1 MSTTRRSVKRGDG
14 RRGLSRKEES
24 AAQSPV
30 TRKGLKTPRAA
41 AIAGIIFSVLL
52 ATSIL
57 LIRPSISSDTAEA
70 GKWLS
75 DGGRRTAVIV
85 AINLIPF
92 AGIAFLWFIGVIR
105 DRLGE
110 REDRFFATVFLGSG
124 LLFIAMLFATAA
136 LAVGMLASFH
146 AAPGTTAET
155 ELWDLGRQMTFAFL
169 NVFAMRMAAV
179 FIISTSAIALRTAVI
194 NRWLAFLGLAIALVL
209 LVAASSV
216 PFINLL
222 LPLWIFLVSAEI
234 LINSIREGREAAAT
248 PAQ

>member
-1 MSTTRRSVKRGDG
+1 MQSTMTS
-14 RRGLSRKEES
+14 
-24 AAQSPV
+24 
-30 TRKGLKTPRAA
+30 KGLKTPRAA

-57 LIRPSISSDTAEA
+57 LIRPSISSDPAEA

-92 AGIAFLWFIGVIR
+92 AGIAVLWFIGVIR

-136 LAVGMLASFH
+136 LAVGMLASFN

-179 FIISTSAIALRTAVI
+179 FLISTSAIALRTAVI
-194 NRWLAFLGLAIALVL
+194 NRWIAFLGLAIALVL

-216 PFINLL
+216 PYVNLL
-222 LPLWIFLVSAEI
+222 LPLWIFLVSVDV
-234 LINSIREGREAAAT
+234 LINSLREGREAAAI
-248 PAQ
+248 PPL